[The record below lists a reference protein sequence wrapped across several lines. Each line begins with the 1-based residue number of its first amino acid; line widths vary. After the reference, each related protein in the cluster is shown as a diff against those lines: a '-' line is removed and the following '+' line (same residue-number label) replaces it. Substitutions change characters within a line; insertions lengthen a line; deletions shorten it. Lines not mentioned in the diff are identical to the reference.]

1 MLKTLKKLFIGLVVL
16 AIILLVEPKTASA
29 SGITAISDTMSRLQ
43 VSQNSS
49 HQIKFTTQSA
59 IQTTGD
65 TITITFPSDFNF
77 TSKNINTLTMT
88 TGPSTGL
95 ENSQTIQAGA
105 GTSIWGAVFSG
116 TQNKILTLT
125 SPTNGASATHPV
137 NAGDKIIITYDST
150 NSVNGSSNT
159 TYNVSIAVAGSAT
172 ESGSLAVNLLTS
184 DQISVTANVD
194 PTITFS
200 LDHTST
206 DFGTISATS
215 VKTASPNI
223 TLQTST
229 NATSGYTISIQDQ
242 GSGSNPGLYNSISS
256 YLLGS
261 ADASYNSTADLSSV
275 AGYGIQATSA
285 TATLAARYNQTSNTV
300 GGLAR
305 TAQTLA
311 SYNSVADSQQVTITS
326 KAKVTGSS
334 PAGSYADTITVIATA
349 NF

>member
-1 MLKTLKKLFIGLVVL
+1 MFKTLKKLFIGLLVL
-16 AIILLVEPKTASA
+16 TILLLVAPKTASA

-59 IQTTGD
+59 VQTTGD
-65 TITITFPSDFNF
+65 TITITFPADFNF
-77 TSKNINTLTMT
+77 TSKTISTVAFTH
-88 TGPSTGL
+88 GASTGT
-95 ENSQTIQAGA
+95 ENTETLAGSPTGSA
-105 GTSIWGAVFSG
+105 WGAVFSG
-116 TQNKILTLT
+116 TQNRVLTLT
-125 SPTNGASATHPV
+125 VPTDGVGAAAVAAS
-137 NAGDKIIITYDST
+137 DKIIITYDST

-159 TYNVSIAVAGSAT
+159 TYNISVAVAGSAT

-215 VKTASPNI
+215 VKTSSPNI

-242 GSGSNPGLYNSISS
+242 GSGSNPGLYNSVSS

-285 TATLAARYNQTSNTV
+285 TATIAARYNQTSNTV
-300 GGLAR
+300 GGYSR
-305 TAQTLA
+305 TPQTLA